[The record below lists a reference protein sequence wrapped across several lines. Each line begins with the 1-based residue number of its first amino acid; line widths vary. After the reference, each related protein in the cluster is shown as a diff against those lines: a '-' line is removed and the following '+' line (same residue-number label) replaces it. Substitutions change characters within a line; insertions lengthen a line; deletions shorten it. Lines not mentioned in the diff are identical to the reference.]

1 MGTIA
6 EGVDFDTIAREWRCK
21 WSQGKTFRPL
31 EAIKVRC
38 ITNNLILLLF
48 AYTKEN
54 DKASLVAAQ
63 KALLGIEADIK
74 KIDGLKGVQRIVC
87 GGCMDF
93 KVKLHQ
99 KLDHEHS
106 SKGIVIQH
114 LAFLKQVIVSLSAEK
129 FGDWEK
135 KNFAPESEF
144 VAQLNSI
151 QGLDSIE
158 TQTYTIMPVF

>member
-21 WSQGKTFRPL
+21 WSQ
-31 EAIKVRC
+31 
-38 ITNNLILLLF
+38 
-48 AYTKEN
+48 EN

-93 KVKLHQ
+93 K
-99 KLDHEHS
+99 
-106 SKGIVIQH
+106 
-114 LAFLKQVIVSLSAEK
+114 VIVSLSAEK